1 MKKIILL
8 VIVFAT
14 LLSLANVF
22 AANPRT
28 VMQLV
33 QYANGTQPPYT
44 VGPLTLRAW
53 FAERPTEILTSIANP
68 TLVKFQN
75 LTTAPAG
82 TYASVNCSGFASAWS
97 TAGGEHLTLEITD
110 TQHGN
115 VMVTTII
122 VTPSGSALIKIT
134 TPIFIP
140 WPVVTTTLVPAE
152 NPTPATGAPGVA
164 VATSQVSWTYPV
176 NAETIT
182 PAVGYRVKFGTA
194 SDLAGV
200 SAVYVT
206 GTTFTL
212 PALAYNTTYYWQVV
226 PTDASSKKNA
236 PKTDASNCPIWN
248 FHTESEVLP
257 PNTIYPTEPG
267 AFDYPAS
274 NPLNTIGIGF
284 SGTISAPGT
293 LVFGEVVPAKAGTY
307 HGYLHVE
314 HVYTVS
320 ASDQAILNHATLNF
334 NYGAA
339 AGYKYVAIHWGGTND
354 GYYPID
360 HPETAGITT
369 PGYYFNGG
377 VSEGAPYDFP
387 LGMAPFTGAGYA
399 GGILTVG
406 PIPNY
411 TAKDAGI
418 FEIILGKDV
427 DLPVELSSFNAVA
440 TAQMFVSLQWTTE
453 SETNNLGF
461 NVLRSEDS
469 NLANAVRVNNMG
481 IIGGTNTSTEHTYKF
496 DDTNVEPQTTY
507 YYWLEMVNNDL
518 SSTFTNYV
526 MVATGDNNN
535 HVVPPVNTTVL
546 RSAFPNPFSAS
557 SYTTIS
563 FDVKNNENATLTIY
577 NVLGQTVKTFVRTT
591 GSYNI
596 QWNGRDDRGAQCGSG
611 IYFYKLTSP
620 SVNATKKMVIVK

>member
-1 MKKIILL
+1 MNMKKIILL

-206 GTTFTL
+206 GTTF
-212 PALAYNTTYYWQVV
+212 Y
-226 PTDASSKKNA
+226 
-236 PKTDASNCPIWN
+236 
-248 FHTESEVLP
+248 
-257 PNTIYPTEPG
+257 
-267 AFDYPAS
+267 
-274 NPLNTIGIGF
+274 
-284 SGTISAPGT
+284 
-293 LVFGEVVPAKAGTY
+293 
-307 HGYLHVE
+307 
-314 HVYTVS
+314 
-320 ASDQAILNHATLNF
+320 
-334 NYGAA
+334 
-339 AGYKYVAIHWGGTND
+339 
-354 GYYPID
+354 
-360 HPETAGITT
+360 ITC
-369 PGYYFNGG
+369 
-377 VSEGAPYDFP
+377 SC
-387 LGMAPFTGAGYA
+387 
-399 GGILTVG
+399 I
-406 PIPNY
+406 
-411 TAKDAGI
+411 
-418 FEIILGKDV
+418 
-427 DLPVELSSFNAVA
+427 
-440 TAQMFVSLQWTTE
+440 Q
-453 SETNNLGF
+453 
-461 NVLRSEDS
+461 
-469 NLANAVRVNNMG
+469 
-481 IIGGTNTSTEHTYKF
+481 
-496 DDTNVEPQTTY
+496 
-507 YYWLEMVNNDL
+507 
-518 SSTFTNYV
+518 
-526 MVATGDNNN
+526 
-535 HVVPPVNTTVL
+535 
-546 RSAFPNPFSAS
+546 
-557 SYTTIS
+557 
-563 FDVKNNENATLTIY
+563 Y
-577 NVLGQTVKTFVRTT
+577 NVLLASCSNRCKFKKECTQDRCIKLPNLELPYRVRSTT
-591 GSYNI
+591 TEHDLPNRTRSIRLSCKQSIEYNWHWL
-596 QWNGRDDRGAQCGSG
+596 QRNNQCTRNLG
-611 IYFYKLTSP
+611 IW
-620 SVNATKKMVIVK
+620 